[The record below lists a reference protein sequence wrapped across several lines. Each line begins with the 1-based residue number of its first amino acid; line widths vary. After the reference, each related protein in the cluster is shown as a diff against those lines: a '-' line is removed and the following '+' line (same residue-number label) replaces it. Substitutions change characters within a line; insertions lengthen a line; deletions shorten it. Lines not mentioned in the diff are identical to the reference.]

1 MINSD
6 KIVSP
11 AHHWYYSMKT
21 NTWSFLPV
29 LILHICII
37 VFAIAAT
44 AHSLKAAEEPSKE
57 AAPPEYSSV
66 EERRL
71 METSKE
77 ERAGIRGEKED
88 LELQKKELKTLE
100 QTVDKKLAEID
111 SKIAELKKQQQ
122 KLSELLAEKSAAEL
136 KKTEELAKI
145 YEKMSPDKAALAI
158 SGLEQ
163 QLAADLLAKMKVKS
177 AAKILDQISK
187 HKATELSTTFST
199 IQLE

>member
-1 MINSD
+1 
-6 KIVSP
+6 
-11 AHHWYYSMKT
+11 MKP
-21 NTWSFLPV
+21 NTWSLLPI

-37 VFAIAAT
+37 VFVMAAT
-44 AHSLKAAEEPSKE
+44 DHPLRAAEEPTKEATKEATEEAAKE

-187 HKATELSTTFST
+187 QKATELSTTFST

>member
-1 MINSD
+1 
-6 KIVSP
+6 
-11 AHHWYYSMKT
+11 MKT
-21 NTWSFLPV
+21 KCLPSLSLPIV
-29 LILHICII
+29 RTCLLILFLMMTNRI
-37 VFAIAAT
+37 
-44 AHSLKAAEEPSKE
+44 SLAAETTEEP
-57 AAPPEYSSV
+57 APPEYSSV

-71 METSKE
+71 METAKE
-77 ERAGIRGEKED
+77 EHGSSPGEKEQ

-100 QTVDKKLAEID
+100 ETVDKKLAEID

-122 KLSELLAEKSAAEL
+122 KLAELMAEKSAAEL

-145 YEKMSPDKAALAI
+145 YEKMSPEKAALAI

-177 AAKILDQISK
+177 AAKILDQITK
-187 HKATELSTTFST
+187 QKATELSTTFST